1 MKPIIKIAF
10 VCSSLLLSSNV
21 ALAQVSKISSENLV
35 QIGRDAYW
43 SADVTCKDDSVRKVQ
58 RKTDGA
64 QWCGKDIDG
73 FCETSKDAAAKKVCG
88 EEYSSELDSLESAR
102 ITQENAAKE
111 AAAKA
116 EASAN
121 AKREEQRRLAD
132 QRIKQQQAAAKAQQ
146 AAAAPLKKKISI
158 EEQLILIEQEK
169 LNLRRQELELQKRAV
184 EIEKLLEKTN

>member
-21 ALAQVSKISSENLV
+21 ALAQVSKTSSENLV

-43 SADVTCKDDSVRKVQ
+43 SADVTCKDNNVRTIQ

-64 QWCGKDIDG
+64 EWCGKDITG
-73 FCETSKDAAAKKVCG
+73 FCETSKEDAAKKVCSSD
-88 EEYSSELDSLESAR
+88 YSSAIDSLELAR
-102 ITQENAAKE
+102 KTKEDAAKE

-121 AKREEQRRLAD
+121 AKRAEQRRLAD
-132 QRIKQQQAAAKAQQ
+132 QRIKQQQAAAKAKE
-146 AAAAPLKKKISI
+146 AAAAPLKKQISI

-184 EIEKLLEKTN
+184 EIEKLLEKTS